1 VDTNCVRCQPYYR
14 RQGRTRVTVL
24 VLIVVILVVTAV
36 QGWTLTDVLAVIVA
50 ATAAPA
56 AAWNLRA
63 VES

>member
-1 VDTNCVRCQPYYR
+1 
-14 RQGRTRVTVL
+14 

-56 AAWNLRA
+56 PISARAAVGRRTKRHDVGAAGPTVHGN
-63 VES
+63 